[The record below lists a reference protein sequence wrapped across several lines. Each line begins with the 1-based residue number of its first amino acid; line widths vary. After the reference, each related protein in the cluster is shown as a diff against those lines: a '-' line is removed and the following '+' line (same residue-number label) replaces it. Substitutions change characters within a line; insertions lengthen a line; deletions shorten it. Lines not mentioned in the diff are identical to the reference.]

1 MGRIRPSNIG
11 TPDRMPPRPPFPPRT
26 PDRTPPRPPVTPD
39 RPRPDY
45 TKPPVT
51 PDRPRP
57 DYTMPPR
64 PPVGDS
70 PRPPIPPRPPVGDSP
85 RPPIPPRPPVGDRP
99 RPPRG
104 DRKTKGGMVHADS
117 FTKPPVPTST
127 VGGGGRDFTRPM
139 PADAVRQVTLID
151 KETGVKYGGAMK
163 YNPDTGKFDRMF
175 KTPTREEFQRIKQQ
189 RDEMTN
195 RRRNETSD
203 FGSRIGRD
211 GPATMDFRDS
221 DGDGTD
227 DRYQRGPGAPDSRS
241 PVGRRRGRRR
251 PPSSFSPIKGGDRP
265 RPENPS
271 TFNPRDRGRR
281 RDEAMMIERR
291 ERRDEQRARRREE
304 MMRRRERGGFG
315 GGFGR
320 EGRGPRR
327 RRGPAIST
335 VDNATSRERP
345 TSIDRRPSS
354 EGGGGFL
361 NRFVSTLRR

>member
-1 MGRIRPSNIG
+1 MGRIRPDNIG
-11 TPDRMPPRPPFPPRT
+11 TPPDFFKDRMPPRPPFPPRT
-26 PDRTPPRPPVTPD
+26 PDRTPPRPPV
-39 RPRPDY
+39 
-45 TKPPVT
+45 
-51 PDRPRP
+51 
-57 DYTMPPR
+57 PPR
-64 PPVGDS
+64 T
-70 PRPPIPPRPPVGDSP
+70 
-85 RPPIPPRPPVGDRP
+85 PVGDRP
-99 RPPRG
+99 RPPRDKGRPPFHG
-104 DRKTKGGMVHADS
+104 DTFR
-117 FTKPPVPTST
+117 PPVPPST
-127 VGGGGRDFTRPM
+127 VSGGGRDLTKGI
-139 PADAVRQVTLID
+139 PAGATKQVTLID
-151 KETGVKYGGAMK
+151 KETGVKYGGPMK

-195 RRRNETSD
+195 RRRRETSD
-203 FGSRIGRD
+203 FGSRVGRD

-227 DRYQRGPGAPDSRS
+227 DRYQRGPGAPDSRR
-241 PVGRRRGRRR
+241 PVGRRERRR
-251 PPSSFSPIKGGDRP
+251 PPSSFSPISGGDRS

-281 RDEAMMIERR
+281 RNEQMMIERR

-320 EGRGPRR
+320 EDRGPRR
-327 RRGPAIST
+327 RRGPAVST

-354 EGGGGFL
+354 GGGGGFL
-361 NRFVSTLRR
+361 NRFVSTLDR

>member
-57 DYTMPPR
+57 DYTM
-64 PPVGDS
+64 
-70 PRPPIPPRPPVGDSP
+70 
-85 RPPIPPRPPVGDRP
+85 PPRPPVGDRP

-345 TSIDRRPSS
+345 TSIDRRPPSG
-354 EGGGGFL
+354 GGGGFL
-361 NRFVSTLRR
+361 NRFISTLDR